1 MLSSVVLLTFC
12 PQPCWT
18 VGRGSLRPVAVTPT
32 IAFTPS
38 CPSSFKSLALNPL
51 RNGVVVHACSV
62 VSNFLPP
69 HGLQPTRLLCPW
81 DSPGKNTG
89 VGCHS
94 YLQGDFLTQGLNLG
108 LLQLL
113 LWQVDSLLPCH
124 LGSPAISLNKDVT
137 ANIESGPS
145 KVNF

>member
-1 MLSSVVLLTFC
+1 MHESEKVKVKF
-12 PQPCWT
+12 
-18 VGRGSLRPVAVTPT
+18 
-32 IAFTPS
+32 
-38 CPSSFKSLALNPL
+38 
-51 RNGVVVHACSV
+51 
-62 VSNFLPP
+62 
-69 HGLQPTRLLCPW
+69 
-81 DSPGKNTG
+81 
-89 VGCHS
+89 
-94 YLQGDFLTQGLNLG
+94 QGDFLTQGLNLG